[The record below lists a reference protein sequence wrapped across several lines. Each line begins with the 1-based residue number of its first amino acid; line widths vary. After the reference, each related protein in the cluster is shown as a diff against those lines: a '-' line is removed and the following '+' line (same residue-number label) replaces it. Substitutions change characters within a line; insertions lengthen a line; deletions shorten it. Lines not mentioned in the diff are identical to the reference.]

1 MRKTRS
7 TRIQAGTW
15 SSARLGVADTSD
27 PGDHEQ
33 GMVSVPKQ
41 TNADARTVETVDDLA
56 CLAAAME
63 GEAAARYEALAA
75 DMDERRKP
83 EVAALFRSLA
93 AEEREHE
100 REARRWLSSP
110 DAEVPATA
118 EWVLPLPEGEA
129 GSETDFDPDLV
140 TPTLALDFAIHN
152 EERAFHLFV
161 RIAATA
167 ADLTVRE
174 HAETLA
180 KEELSH
186 LSALRKMRAR
196 TRREERKLPTD
207 SPPWQDPFAVDS
219 KEAFLETTRSLEANL
234 AHKWAGLARLLD
246 EAGHVEASRFVG
258 ERALKAADLAGVT
271 LSDRRLPEEEDP
283 DLPAVKTPSDAL
295 VLLLQDADEAVK
307 FYTAVAEKSMEEEL
321 VAEALRQ
328 AEDAVG
334 RLQLV
339 RATLAKS
346 RTGTRE

>member
-1 MRKTRS
+1 
-7 TRIQAGTW
+7 
-15 SSARLGVADTSD
+15 
-27 PGDHEQ
+27 
-33 GMVSVPKQ
+33 MVSVPKQ
-41 TNADARTVETVDDLA
+41 TDSGTRAIKTVDDLA

-75 DMDERRKP
+75 DMEERRKL
-83 EVAALFRSLA
+83 EVAELFRSLA

-110 DAEVPATA
+110 DVEIPATA

-129 GSETDFDPDLV
+129 SEGGDFDPDLV
-140 TPTLALDFAIHN
+140 TPTVALDFAIHN

-196 TRREERKLPTD
+196 SRREERRRPTG
-207 SPPWQDPFAVDS
+207 SAPWQNPFAVDS
-219 KEAFLETTRSLEANL
+219 KKAFLETARALEANL
-234 AHKWAGLARLLD
+234 AHKWAAMARILD
-246 EAGHVEASRFVG
+246 EAGHIEASRFVKG
-258 ERALKAADLAGVT
+258 RALKAADLAEIT
-271 LSDRRLPEEEDP
+271 LSDSRLPDEDDP
-283 DLPAVKTPSDAL
+283 DQPAVKTPSDAL

-307 FYTAVAEKSMEEEL
+307 FYTTVAEKSVDDEL
-321 VAEALRQ
+321 IAEVLRH
-328 AEDAVG
+328 AEGAVG

-339 RATLAKS
+339 RATLAE
-346 RTGTRE
+346 TRAGLGP